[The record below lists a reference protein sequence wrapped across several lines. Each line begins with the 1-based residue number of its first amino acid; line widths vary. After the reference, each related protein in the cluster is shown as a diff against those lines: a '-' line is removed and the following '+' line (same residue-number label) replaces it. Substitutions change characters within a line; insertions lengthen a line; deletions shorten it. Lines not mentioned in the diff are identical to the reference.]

1 MKEKSNCCSTEVIA
15 IGSPEGTGYYQCEK
29 CKKPCDLETKQGES
43 TPEEIIEANT
53 FFAVQVNSGL
63 KIVRYD
69 MALKALEMARKSER
83 EKVIS
88 IIKEKMKA
96 LDKTAGVFP
105 GTTFNVYINQAEV
118 VEILTNLK
126 KEKGE

>member
-1 MKEKSNCCSTEVIA
+1 MEDNK
-15 IGSPEGTGYYQCEK
+15 
-29 CKKPCDLETKQGES
+29 TKQGES
-43 TPEEIIEANT
+43 TPELNVNQEWKAIQEEAYNVIGSMSIKGASQRLAT
-53 FFAVQVNSGL
+53 NFCKTLF
-63 KIVRYD
+63 
-69 MALKALEMARKSER
+69 EARKSER

>member
-1 MKEKSNCCSTEVIA
+1 MKDEKGNELTHW
-15 IGSPEGTGYYQCEK
+15 GGLDNK
-29 CKKPCDLETKQGES
+29 TKQGES
-43 TPEEIIEANT
+43 TPEEII
-53 FFAVQVNSGL
+53 GL
-63 KIVRYD
+63 KIHSLPINKSNIQHILEYGSINGSLFRDIKYLV
-69 MALKALEMARKSER
+69 LNEIEMARKSER